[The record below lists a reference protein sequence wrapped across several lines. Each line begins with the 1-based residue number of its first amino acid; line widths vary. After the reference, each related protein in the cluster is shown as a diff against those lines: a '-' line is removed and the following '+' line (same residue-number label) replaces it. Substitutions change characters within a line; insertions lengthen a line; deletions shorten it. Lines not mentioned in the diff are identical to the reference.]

1 MNSKK
6 DGKKAGAIGLS
17 IFLAFFSVASMTT
30 ALLRKNYNIST
41 FSNIATFIATII
53 IIGLIRKKH
62 YSAGFFLGL
71 GAAFFQLGI
80 MQTLDRTGISFHMST
95 MVMVI
100 GIVFAVLL
108 LQTKHVA
115 KGIIASVLFANLT
128 AAIDFW
134 GPSSRA
140 FADSSTEKIMLL
152 FTLVLAAAGAV
163 VIIRYWKDF
172 DFSTK
177 MVLSLLIASLF
188 AVSIIQIFIVF
199 THTGFSHQLAS
210 LTQDEN
216 TVEALVR
223 KNNQTIAILG
233 SLGITLAAI
242 LGQLIANITTK
253 PLRSMVKEVDSVVTT
268 GDLTCSI
275 ESDSQ
280 DEIGALG
287 RSIYSLIE
295 YIKNKAATATRL
307 SNGDLTENIQTLS
320 EQDTLGVAYK
330 NMLISLNHSIAL
342 VVENA
347 QSLDTASKKLEETAV
362 ASNNATAQIADT
374 IQQVARGI
382 TQETESVT
390 LTSQSVEQMAR
401 AIEGV
406 AKGASDQ
413 SEAINDTSEVAV
425 QINKDIEQ
433 VIEGI
438 GVVAQ
443 NSTDAAKTASEGQ
456 KVMRTNLEGM
466 TSIKNQVT
474 QSKQKVEEMGEL
486 SKNIGMILETISEIA
501 SQTNLL
507 ALNAAIEAARAGEAG
522 KGFAVVA
529 DEVRKLAERS
539 GTATKEIGALINN
552 IQITVGDAV
561 TAMHA
566 STAEVDRGVE
576 YSNLANQALTQIM
589 ESVQKVNDQAGIV
602 NNAAVSMRSAA
613 EALTTSVDRVS
624 AVVEENT
631 AATEEMS
638 AGSGTVVSAIENISS
653 VSEENSAAVEEV
665 SASTEEIS
673 AQAKE
678 VADLAHSAAE
688 IAKSLTEAV
697 SMFQLASTETH
708 SSE

>member
-1 MNSKK
+1 MNNKK
-6 DGKKAGAIGLS
+6 DGKKAGAIGLA
-17 IFLAFFSVASMTT
+17 IFLAFFSLASMAT
-30 ALLRKNYNIST
+30 ALLRKNYNVST
-41 FSNIATFIATII
+41 FSNIATFLSTIVII
-53 IIGLIRKKH
+53 ILIRKKH
-62 YSAGFFLGL
+62 YSAAFFLGL
-71 GAAFFQLGI
+71 GASFFQMGV
-80 MQTLDRTGISFHMST
+80 MQPLDRAGISFHMST
-95 MVMVI
+95 MVIVI

-115 KGIIASVLFANLT
+115 KGIIASVLLANLT

-134 GPSSRA
+134 GPATRP
-140 FADSSTEKIMLL
+140 FADNSTEKVMLL
-152 FTLVLAAAGAV
+152 FTVILAAAGAF
-163 VIIRYWKDF
+163 VIVRYWKDF

-177 MVLSLLIASLF
+177 MVVSLLVSTLIAI
-188 AVSIIQIFIVF
+188 SIIQVYIVF
-199 THTGFSHQLAS
+199 THTGFSAQLAAF
-210 LTQDEN
+210 TQDAN
-216 TVEALVR
+216 AVELLVR
-223 KNNQTIAILG
+223 KNNQTLAFLG
-233 SLGITLAAI
+233 SIGMTIASI
-242 LGQLIANITTK
+242 LGQVIANITTK
-253 PLRSMVKEVDSVVTT
+253 SLRSMVKEVDAVVAT
-268 GDLTCSI
+268 GDLNCTI
-275 ESDSQ
+275 VSDSQ

-287 RSIYSLIE
+287 RSISSLVE
-295 YIKNKAATATRL
+295 YIKNKATTATRL
-307 SNGDLTENIQTLS
+307 SKGDLTEKIQTLS
-320 EQDTLGVAYK
+320 DRDTLGVAYK
-330 NMLISLNHSIAL
+330 NMLTSLNHSISQ
-342 VVENA
+342 VMENA
-347 QSLDTASKKLEETAV
+347 QSLDIASKQLEQTSE
-362 ASNNATAQIADT
+362 ASGQATAQIADT

-401 AIEGV
+401 AIDGV

-413 SEAINDTSEVAV
+413 SQAINETSEVAV
-425 QINKDIEQ
+425 RINTDIEQ
-433 VIEGI
+433 VIKGI
-438 GVVAQ
+438 SVVAQ
-443 NSTDAAKTASEGQ
+443 NSTDAAKTANEGQ
-456 KVMRTNLEGM
+456 KVMQTNLEGM
-466 TSIKNQVT
+466 TSIKKQVT
-474 QSKQKVEEMGEL
+474 QSTLKVEEMGQL

-539 GTATKEIGALINN
+539 SVATKEIGTLISN
-552 IQITVGDAV
+552 IQVTVGDAV
-561 TAMHA
+561 TAMHE
-566 STAEVDRGVE
+566 STTEVDKGVQ

-613 EALTTSVDRVS
+613 EELISSVERVS
-624 AVVEENT
+624 AVVEQNT

-638 AGSGTVVSAIENISS
+638 AGSQTVVTAIENISS

-697 SMFQLASTETH
+697 SMFQL
-708 SSE
+708 SE

>member
-1 MNSKK
+1 MNNNK

-17 IFLAFFSVASMTT
+17 VFLAFFSIASMIT
-30 ALLRKNYNIST
+30 ALLRKNFNVST
-41 FSNIATFIATII
+41 FSNIGTFLATII
-53 IIGLIRKKH
+53 IMVLIRRKH
-62 YSAGFFLGL
+62 YSAAFILGL
-71 GAAFFQLGI
+71 SASFFQMGI
-80 MQTLDRTGISFHMST
+80 MQPLDRAGISFHMAT
-95 MVMVI
+95 MVIVI
-100 GIVFAVLL
+100 GIVYAVLL
-108 LQTKHVA
+108 LKTKHVA
-115 KGIIASVLFANLT
+115 KGIIASVLLANLT

-134 GPSSRA
+134 GPASRP
-140 FADSSTEKIMLL
+140 FADNSTEKVMLL
-152 FTLVLAAAGAV
+152 FTMILAAAGAF

-172 DFSTK
+172 NFSTK
-177 MVLSLLIASLF
+177 MVVSLLVSTLF
-188 AVSIIQIFIVF
+188 AISIIQIFIVF
-199 THTGFSHQLAS
+199 SHTNFSQKLAS
-210 LTQDEN
+210 LSQDMN
-216 TVEALVR
+216 AVEALVR
-223 KNNQTIAILG
+223 KNNQTLAFLG
-233 SLGITLAAI
+233 SLGMTIASL

-253 PLRSMVKEVDSVVTT
+253 PLRSMVKEVDAVVAT
-268 GDLTCSI
+268 GDLNCKI

-287 RSIYSLIE
+287 RSLYSLIG
-295 YIKNKAATATRL
+295 YIQNKAATATRL
-307 SNGDLTENIQTLS
+307 SKGDLTENIQTLS
-320 EQDTLGVAYK
+320 DRDTLGLAYK
-330 NMLISLNHSIAL
+330 HMLTSLNHSISK

-347 QSLDTASKKLEETAV
+347 QSLDLASQQLEQTAET
-362 ASNNATAQIADT
+362 SGTATAQIADT

-390 LTSQSVEQMAR
+390 LTSQSVEHMAR
-401 AIEGV
+401 AIDGV

-413 SEAINDTSEVAV
+413 SIAINETSEVAV
-425 QINKDIEQ
+425 RINADIEQ

-443 NSTDAAKTASEGQ
+443 NSNSAAITANEGQ
-456 KVMRTNLEGM
+456 KVMQTNLEGM
-466 TSIKNQVT
+466 NSIKQQVM
-474 QSKQKVEEMGEL
+474 QSTHKVEEMGEL

-539 GTATKEIGALINN
+539 SVATKEIGTLINN
-552 IQITVGDAV
+552 IQTTVGDAV

-589 ESVQKVNDQAGIV
+589 ESVQKVNDQAGVV
-602 NNAAVSMRSAA
+602 NNAAVSMRAAA
-613 EALTTSVDRVS
+613 EALTSSVDRVS

-638 AGSGTVVSAIENISS
+638 AGSQTVVSAIENISS

-673 AQAKE
+673 AQARE

-697 SMFQLASTETH
+697 SMFQLA
-708 SSE
+708 

>member
-1 MNSKK
+1 MNIKK

-17 IFLAFFSVASMTT
+17 VFLAFFSMASMVT
-30 ALLRKNYNIST
+30 ALLRKNYNVST
-41 FSNIATFIATII
+41 FCNIGTFMATII
-53 IIGLIRKKH
+53 IMVLIRKKH
-62 YSAGFFLGL
+62 YSAAFFLGL
-71 GAAFFQLGI
+71 GASLFQMGI
-80 MQTLDRTGISFHMST
+80 MQPLDRAGISFHMAT
-95 MVMVI
+95 MVIVI
-100 GIVFAVLL
+100 GIVYAVLL

-115 KGIIASVLFANLT
+115 KGIIASIVLANLS

-134 GPSSRA
+134 GPASRPY
-140 FADSSTEKIMLL
+140 ADNSTEKVMLL
-152 FTLVLAAAGAV
+152 FTVILTVAGAF

-177 MVLSLLIASLF
+177 MVVSLLVSSLF
-188 AVSIIQIFIVF
+188 AISIIQIYIVF
-199 THTGFSHQLAS
+199 THTGFSQRLAS
-210 LTQDEN
+210 LSQDVIA
-216 TVEALVR
+216 VEVLVR
-223 KNNQTIAILG
+223 KNNQTLALLG
-233 SLGITLAAI
+233 SLGMTVASL
-242 LGQLIANITTK
+242 LGQFIANITTK
-253 PLRSMVKEVDSVVTT
+253 SLRSMVKEVDAVVAT
-268 GDLTCSI
+268 GDLNCKI

-287 RSIYSLIE
+287 RSLYSLIE
-295 YIKNKAATATRL
+295 YIQNKAATATRL
-307 SNGDLTENIQTLS
+307 SKGDLTEDIQTLS
-320 EQDTLGVAYK
+320 DRDTLGLAYK
-330 NMLISLNHSIAL
+330 NMLTSLNRSISK

-347 QSLDTASKKLEETAV
+347 QSLELASQQLEQTAENSGT
-362 ASNNATAQIADT
+362 ATAQIADT

-390 LTSQSVEQMAR
+390 LTSQSVEHMAR
-401 AIEGV
+401 AIDGV

-413 SEAINDTSEVAV
+413 SIAINETSEVAV
-425 QINKDIEQ
+425 RINADIEQ

-443 NSTDAAKTASEGQ
+443 NSNNAAKTANEGQ
-456 KVMRTNLEGM
+456 KVMQTNLEGM
-466 TSIKNQVT
+466 NSIKQQVT
-474 QSKQKVEEMGEL
+474 QSTHKVEEMGEL

-539 GTATKEIGALINN
+539 SVATKEIGTLINN
-552 IQITVGDAV
+552 IQKTVDDAV

-566 STAEVDRGVE
+566 STTEVDRGVE

-602 NNAAVSMRSAA
+602 NNAAVSMRAAA
-613 EALTTSVDRVS
+613 EALTSSVDRVS

-638 AGSGTVVSAIENISS
+638 AGSQTVVSAIENISS

-673 AQAKE
+673 AQARE
-678 VADLAHSAAE
+678 VADLAHSAAD
-688 IAKSLTEAV
+688 IARSLTEAV
-697 SMFQLASTETH
+697 SMFQLA
-708 SSE
+708 

>member
-1 MNSKK
+1 MNNKK

-17 IFLAFFSVASMTT
+17 VFLAFFSIASMAT
-30 ALLRKNYNIST
+30 ALLRKNYNVST
-41 FSNIATFIATII
+41 FSNIATFIATIVI
-53 IIGLIRKKH
+53 IVLIRKKH
-62 YSAGFFLGL
+62 YSSAFFLGL
-71 GAAFFQLGI
+71 GASFFQMGV
-80 MQTLDRTGISFHMST
+80 MQPLDRAGISFHMST
-95 MVMVI
+95 MVIVI

-115 KGIIASVLFANLT
+115 KGIIASVLLANLT

-134 GPSSRA
+134 GPASRA
-140 FADSSTEKIMLL
+140 FADNSTEKVMLL
-152 FTLVLAAAGAV
+152 FTVFLAVAGV
-163 VIIRYWKDF
+163 FVIIRFWKDF

-177 MVLSLLIASLF
+177 MVVSLLFSTLIAI
-188 AVSIIQIFIVF
+188 SIIQIFIVF
-199 THTGFSHQLAS
+199 SHTGFSQKLAALS
-210 LTQDEN
+210 QDIKA
-216 TVEALVR
+216 VEMLVR
-223 KNNQTIAILG
+223 KNNQTLAFLG
-233 SLGITLAAI
+233 SLGMTIASL
-242 LGQLIANITTK
+242 LGQIIANITTK
-253 PLRSMVKEVDSVVTT
+253 SLRSMVKEVDAVVAT
-268 GDLTCSI
+268 GDLNCTI
-275 ESDSQ
+275 ESNSQ

-287 RSIYSLIE
+287 RSLYSLVE
-295 YIKNKAATATRL
+295 YIQNKAATATRL
-307 SNGDLTENIQTLS
+307 SKGDLTENIQTLS
-320 EQDTLGVAYK
+320 DRDTLGLAYR
-330 NMLISLNHSIAL
+330 NMLTSLNHSIAQ

-347 QSLDTASKKLEETAV
+347 QSLELASQQLEQTAD
-362 ASNNATAQIADT
+362 ASGTATAQIADT

-401 AIEGV
+401 AIDGV
-406 AKGASDQ
+406 AKGAADQ
-413 SEAINDTSEVAV
+413 SVAINETSEVAV
-425 QINKDIEQ
+425 RINADIEQ

-443 NSTDAAKTASEGQ
+443 NSNNAAKTASEGQ
-456 KVMRTNLEGM
+456 KVMQTNLEGM
-466 TSIKNQVT
+466 NSIKHQVT
-474 QSKQKVEEMGEL
+474 QSTHKVEEMGEL

-539 GTATKEIGALINN
+539 SGATKEIGTLINN
-552 IQITVGDAV
+552 IQITVEDAV

-589 ESVQKVNDQAGIV
+589 ASVQKVNDQAGIV
-602 NNAAVSMRSAA
+602 NSAAVSMRTAA
-613 EALTTSVDRVS
+613 EALISSVERVS

-638 AGSGTVVSAIENISS
+638 AGSQTVVTAIENISS

-673 AQAKE
+673 AQARE

-697 SMFQLASTETH
+697 AMFQLAGR
-708 SSE
+708 